1 MDKKRV
7 CACYFSPCGNVE
19 KIVTALASEL
29 AAKLV
34 LPLEKFDF
42 TLPAARETELVFSGE
57 DIVVI
62 GSPVYAGRVP
72 NKLMPY
78 VKEHIRGEGSA
89 CICAVSYGNRSFD
102 NALSELV
109 YLTRENG
116 MQPVAATAVVS
127 EHSFSDELA
136 GGRPDENDMAE
147 LRAFA
152 DRAAEKLMAGDMG
165 IVSVPGDMPPEKY
178 YTPLKEDGTPA
189 KFLKAAP
196 KVDAGK
202 CVQCGKCAAVCPM
215 GSIDPAEP
223 SRMLGACI
231 KCQACIKVCSQGAR
245 YFDDPDF
252 LSHRQMLLNNYT
264 ARKESDFYL

>member
-29 AAKLV
+29 AAKLA

-116 MQPVAATAVVS
+116 MQPVAAAAAVS
-127 EHSFSDELA
+127 EHSFSGELA
-136 GGRPDENDMAE
+136 GGRPNEQDLAE

-152 DRAAEKLMAGDMG
+152 DRVAEKLMAGDMG

-245 YFDDPDF
+245 YFDDADF